1 MRRTMAD
8 VSLPILMYHGLH
20 ANDADP
26 GRFDPVYSVAPA
38 EFARQLDWLTDN
50 GFCSVRLDASERASD
65 KPVVISFD
73 DGDVSNFTVALPLLR
88 ERGMVA
94 EFFITS
100 DFIGQPGMLE
110 IGHIRA
116 LADAGMGVQS
126 HGRSHR
132 FLEDLD
138 TEAMYA
144 ELRDSKARLEAAS
157 GQRVTGIAFPGG
169 RGAGRERDT
178 ALRLGYRHVLGSV
191 PGRNRERRPHECY
204 ERIAVTRNLPLEDFA
219 ALVAW
224 RGWRPRLAQAR
235 FRALRI
241 PKRLL
246 GNERY
251 QRLRARLLAR

>member
-1 MRRTMAD
+1 MAD
-8 VSLPILMYHGLH
+8 VDLPVLMYHGLH
-20 ANDADP
+20 ASDADP
-26 GRFDPVYSVAPA
+26 GRFDPVYSVSPA
-38 EFARQLDWLTDN
+38 EFVRQLDWLRN
-50 GFCSVRLDASERASD
+50 HGFRSVRLDAPESGAD
-65 KPVVISFD
+65 KSIVISFD

-100 DFIGQPGMLE
+100 DFIGQPGMLGIE
-110 IGHIRA
+110 QIHA

-138 TEAMYA
+138 AEAMYA

-157 GQRVTGIAFPGG
+157 GQPVTGIAFPGG

-178 ALRLGYRHVLGSV
+178 ALRLGFRHVLGST

-204 ERIAVTRNLPLEDFA
+204 ERIAVTRGMPLSDFA

-241 PKRLL
+241 PKKLL

>member
-1 MRRTMAD
+1 MAD
-8 VSLPILMYHGLH
+8 GSLPVLMYHGLH
-20 ANDADP
+20 TGDADP

-38 EFARQLDWLTDN
+38 EFARQLDWLCGH
-50 GFCSVRLDASERASD
+50 GFRSVRLDAPGHAAD
-65 KPVVISFD
+65 QPVVISFD

-110 IGHIRA
+110 IGQIRA

-138 TEAMYA
+138 ADAVYA
-144 ELRDSKARLEAAS
+144 ELRDSKARVEAAS
-157 GQRVTGIAFPGG
+157 GQRVTGIALPGG
-169 RGAGRERDT
+169 RGGGRERDV
-178 ALRLGYRHVLGSV
+178 ALRLGYRHVLGSM
-191 PGRNRERRPHECY
+191 PGRNLERRPHECY
-204 ERIAVTRNLPLEDFA
+204 ERIAVTRDLPLTKFA

-224 RGWRPRLAQAR
+224 QGWRPRFAQAR

-241 PKRLL
+241 SKRLL

-251 QRLRARLLAR
+251 QRLRTRLLAR

>member
-1 MRRTMAD
+1 MAD
-8 VSLPILMYHGLH
+8 AGLPVLMYHGLH
-20 ANDADP
+20 ASDADP
-26 GRFDPVYSVAPA
+26 GRFEPVYSVSPT
-38 EFARQLDWLTDN
+38 EFAAQLDWLMEN
-50 GFCSVRLDASERASD
+50 GFRSTRLDGAATGSG
-65 KPVVISFD
+65 KPIVISFD
-73 DGDVSNFTVALPLLR
+73 DGDVSNYNVALPLLR

-100 DFIGQPGMLE
+100 DFVGQPGMLE
-110 IGHIRA
+110 TGHIRA
-116 LADAGMGVQS
+116 LADSGMGVQS

-138 TEAMYA
+138 ESAMYA
-144 ELRDSKARLEAAS
+144 ELRDSKQRLETVS
-157 GQRVTGIAFPGG
+157 GQPVTAIAFPGG

-178 ALRLGYRHVLGSV
+178 ALRLGYRHVLGSM
-191 PGRNRERRPHECY
+191 PGCNLDRRPHECY
-204 ERIAVTRNLPLEDFA
+204 QRIAVTRGLPLADFA

-235 FRALRI
+235 FRALRV

-246 GNERY
+246 GNDRY

>member
-1 MRRTMAD
+1 
-8 VSLPILMYHGLH
+8 MYHGLH
-20 ANDADP
+20 AGAADP
-26 GRFDPVYSVAPA
+26 GRFEPVYSVSPA
-38 EFARQLDWLTDN
+38 EFAAQLDWLLDN
-50 GFCSVRLDASERASD
+50 GFRSTRLDNTGTGAD

-110 IGHIRA
+110 AGHIRA

-138 TEAMYA
+138 EPAMYA
-144 ELRDSKARLEAAS
+144 ELRDSKQRLEAAS
-157 GQRVTGIAFPGG
+157 GRPVTAIAFPGG
-169 RGAGRERDT
+169 RGAGRECDT
-178 ALRLGYRHVLGSV
+178 ALRLGYRHVLGSM
-191 PGRNRERRPHECY
+191 PGRNLDRRPHECY
-204 ERIAVTRNLPLEDFA
+204 QRIAITRGLPLADFA
-219 ALVAW
+219 ALVTW
-224 RGWRPRLAQAR
+224 RGWRPRFAQAR
-235 FRALRI
+235 FRALRV

-246 GNERY
+246 GNDRY

>member
-1 MRRTMAD
+1 MAD
-8 VSLPILMYHGLH
+8 VSLPVLMYHGLH
-20 ANDADP
+20 ASDADP
-26 GRFDPVYSVAPA
+26 GRFDPVYSVSPA
-38 EFARQLDWLTDN
+38 EFTRQLDWLRDH
-50 GFCSVRLDASERASD
+50 GFRSVRLDAPESGAC

-73 DGDVSNFTVALPLLR
+73 DGDVSNFTIALPLLR

-110 IGHIRA
+110 IGQIHA

-126 HGRSHR
+126 HGRTHR

-138 TEAMYA
+138 AEAMYA

-157 GQRVTGIAFPGG
+157 GQRVTGVAFPGG

-191 PGRNRERRPHECY
+191 PGHNRERRPHECY
-204 ERIAVTRNLPLEDFA
+204 ERIAITRDLPLADFA

-224 RGWRPRLAQAR
+224 RGWRPRWAQAR
-235 FRALRI
+235 FRALRV
-241 PKRLL
+241 PKQLL

>member
-1 MRRTMAD
+1 MAD
-8 VSLPILMYHGLH
+8 DSLPVLMYHGVH
-20 ANDADP
+20 ASDADP
-26 GRFDPVYSVAPA
+26 GRFDTVYSVWPDA
-38 EFARQLDWLTDN
+38 FARQLDWVVEN
-50 GFCSVRLDASERASD
+50 GFRSVRLDAPDAGTE
-65 KPVVISFD
+65 KTVVISFD

-110 IGHIRA
+110 VGQLRQ

-138 TEAMYA
+138 AEALYA

-178 ALRLGYRHVLGSV
+178 ALRLGYRHVLGSE
-191 PGRNRERRPHECY
+191 PGDNREHRPHECY
-204 ERIAVTRNLPLEDFA
+204 ERIAITRDLSLSDFG
-219 ALVAW
+219 ALVTW
-224 RGWRPRLAQAR
+224 RGWRPRLARAR

>member
-1 MRRTMAD
+1 MAD
-8 VSLPILMYHGLH
+8 ASLPVLMYHGLH
-20 ANDADP
+20 ASDAAP
-26 GRFDPVYSVAPA
+26 GRFDPVYSVAPT
-38 EFARQLDWLTDN
+38 EFARQLDWLRDH
-50 GFCSVRLDASERASD
+50 GFRSVRLDAPEPGAD

-73 DGDVSNFTVALPLLR
+73 AGDVSNFTVALPLLR

-100 DFIGQPGMLE
+100 DFIGQRGMLE
-110 IGHIRA
+110 IGHVHA

-138 TEAMYA
+138 VEAMYA

-157 GQRVTGIAFPGG
+157 EQRVTGTAFPGG
-169 RGAGRERDT
+169 RGSARERDT
-178 ALRLGYRHVLGSV
+178 ALQLGYRHVLGST
-191 PGRNRERRPHECY
+191 PGRNRGRRPHECY
-204 ERIAVTRNLPLEDFA
+204 ERIAVTRGLPLADFA

>member
-1 MRRTMAD
+1 MAD
-8 VSLPILMYHGLH
+8 GSLPVLMYHGLH
-20 ANDADP
+20 ASDADA
-26 GRFDPVYSVAPA
+26 GRFDAVYSVSPE
-38 EFARQLDWLTDN
+38 EFARQLDWLCN
-50 GFCSVRLDASERASD
+50 HGFRSVRLDATASGAD

-73 DGDVSNFTVALPLLR
+73 DGDVSNFTMALPLLR

-110 IGHIRA
+110 IGQIHA

-138 TEAMYA
+138 AEAMYA

-157 GQRVTGIAFPGG
+157 GQPVTGLAFPGG

-178 ALRLGYRHVLGSV
+178 ALQLGYRHVLGST

-204 ERIAVTRNLPLEDFA
+204 ERIAITRDLTPADFA

-224 RGWRPRLAQAR
+224 RGWRPRLARAR

-251 QRLRARLLAR
+251 QRLRARLMAR